1 MRNFKSRGFIPAVKK
16 YVKSKP
22 LFEVIAEVYA
32 FGVLLPFA
40 TSGIV
45 FMLYTVIFV
54 GV

>member
-1 MRNFKSRGFIPAVKK
+1 MRNFKLRGFIPAVKK

-32 FGVLLPFA
+32 FGVLLPMA
-40 TSGIV
+40 TTGIA
-45 FMLYTVIFV
+45 FMFYTLIFV